1 MRPVLLAYLA
11 VVALVLGACGIDT
24 SSPPPTASP
33 SASVTTPP
41 AAPRS
46 AAPGQTTQPPPVAR
60 YAKLRVFVA
69 SENTEQVWVLEGA
82 PGAPF
87 AVVGKIPVGKMPH
100 QMAVSPDGK
109 WVAVNNRL
117 SASTSI
123 IDPLTMKEVIRLK
136 VGNSPH
142 GITFSPDSRTLFVA
156 HEREIYIA
164 RFAVGTWKPLPAI
177 VVGVPQHVLTIGS
190 ERPTQLLFTVT
201 NSRENDH
208 LRSYDLVT
216 GKIARF
222 AVQDVH
228 DAYYTPDQ
236 SEIWSSS
243 SGFIGRPSDRMVIY
257 DPDTR
262 AVKEQIHLGPG
273 RYPFHTEKANQ
284 DGMYFLPDRSIM
296 LLSDHSGPALLWID
310 YRARKIVGETTG
322 LGHQPFHTTYDP
334 EGDRVLLTT
343 NVDGMVNVIDVK
355 TRRVVQKVGVPT
367 PHGIVAVGIP

>member
-1 MRPVLLAYLA
+1 LVLPMRPVLLACLA

-87 AVVGKIPVGKMPH
+87 AVVGKIPVGKLPH

-142 GITFSPDSRTLFVA
+142 G
-156 HEREIYIA
+156 
-164 RFAVGTWKPLPAI
+164 
-177 VVGVPQHVLTIGS
+177 
-190 ERPTQLLFTVT
+190 
-201 NSRENDH
+201 DH
-208 LRSYDLVT
+208 LLA
-216 GKIARF
+216 GF
-222 AVQDVH
+222 P
-228 DAYYTPDQ
+228 DAL
-236 SEIWSSS
+236 
-243 SGFIGRPSDRMVIY
+243 R
-257 DPDTR
+257 R
-262 AVKEQIHLGPG
+262 A
-273 RYPFHTEKANQ
+273 
-284 DGMYFLPDRSIM
+284 
-296 LLSDHSGPALLWID
+296 
-310 YRARKIVGETTG
+310 
-322 LGHQPFHTTYDP
+322 
-334 EGDRVLLTT
+334 
-343 NVDGMVNVIDVK
+343 
-355 TRRVVQKVGVPT
+355 
-367 PHGIVAVGIP
+367 